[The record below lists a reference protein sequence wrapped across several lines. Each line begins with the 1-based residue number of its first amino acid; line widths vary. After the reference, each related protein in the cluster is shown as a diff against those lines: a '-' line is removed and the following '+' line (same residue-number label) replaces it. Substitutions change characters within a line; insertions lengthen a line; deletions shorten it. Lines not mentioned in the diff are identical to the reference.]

1 MPLISLASPK
11 GGVGKTMLTANLAHE
26 LQRLGWQTVV
36 VDFDLQNALRLH
48 FAMLLSD
55 SRGFANADWID
66 RPWEELVF
74 ETPSGVLLLPFG
86 TVPVE
91 QARTLRHRIRSDR
104 NWLRSKLA
112 PFLAEPDVVVLA
124 DLLPGHS
131 IFLEAVSE
139 LADLDLAVLMADA
152 TSIAMLPRI
161 ECGEF
166 FADRDG
172 NPTAGTVRYVVN
184 QLDLR
189 RRLNRDVLT
198 VLRTKLGER
207 LLGVIYRDEYLS
219 EAVASQRLV
228 ADFAPESKASYDI
241 AALAANVDEL
251 LAGGREMPS
260 RVAVS

>member
-26 LQRLGWQTVV
+26 LQRLGWQAVV
-36 VDFDLQNALRLH
+36 IDFDLQNALRLH

-55 SRGFANADWID
+55 GRGFATQEAID
-66 RPWEELVF
+66 APWEDLVF

-91 QARTLRHRIRSDR
+91 QARALRQRIRHDR
-104 NWLRSKLA
+104 DWLRAKLA
-112 PFLAEPDVVVLA
+112 PFLAEPEIVVLV

-172 NPTAGTVRYVVN
+172 QPARGAVRYVIN

-198 VLRTKLGER
+198 VLRAKLADR
-207 LLGVIYRDEYLS
+207 LMGVIYRDEYLS

-228 ADFAPESKASYDI
+228 GDFAPESKASYDI
-241 AALAANVDEL
+241 AALAAHVDEL
-251 LAGGREMPS
+251 LAGGREALP

>member
-1 MPLISLASPK
+1 MPLLSLASPK

-48 FAMLLSD
+48 FAMMLSD
-55 SRGFANADWID
+55 GRGFAIPESLEA
-66 RPWEELVF
+66 PWEELVF

-86 TVPVE
+86 TVAVE
-91 QARTLRHRIRSDR
+91 HARIVRQRLRHERD
-104 NWLRSKLA
+104 WLRLKLE
-112 PFLAEPDVVVLA
+112 PFLREPEVIVLI
-124 DLLPGHS
+124 DLPPGHS
-131 IFLEAVSE
+131 VFLEAVSE
-139 LADLDLAVLMADA
+139 LADLNLAVLLPDA
-152 TSIAMLPRI
+152 TSIALLPRI

-166 FADRDG
+166 FAARDG
-172 NPTAGTVRYVVN
+172 APTRGTVRYVVN

-198 VLRTKLGER
+198 VLRTKLADR

-241 AALAANVDEL
+241 AALAASVDEML
-251 LAGGREMPS
+251 MNDRQALA
-260 RVAVS
+260 RVAVA